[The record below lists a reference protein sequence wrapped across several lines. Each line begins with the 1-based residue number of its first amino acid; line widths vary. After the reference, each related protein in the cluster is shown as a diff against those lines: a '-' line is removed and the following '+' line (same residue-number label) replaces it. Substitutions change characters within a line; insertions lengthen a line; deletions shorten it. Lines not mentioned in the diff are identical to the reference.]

1 MKRSDLHW
9 RMVVW
14 MLAIGW
20 IPVIAEELLDSLFH
34 LSQRNCC
41 DILILI
47 IPYIEFIT
55 LPLTFLAVLAALFKA
70 ANATVRFFQNNNS
83 SK

>member
-1 MKRSDLHW
+1 MKRIGLAW
-9 RMVVW
+9 RIVVW

-20 IPVIAEELLDSLFH
+20 IPVIVEELLDSLFH
-34 LSQRNCC
+34 LYQRNCC
-41 DILILI
+41 DFLILI

-55 LPLTFLAVLAALFKA
+55 LPLTFVAVLVALFKA